1 LYIAKSFRKRVT
13 KKTPWTYFFLRETI
27 WDPKKKRRRN
37 VYLAYIGTRP
47 ILTEKKA
54 RAIAQ
59 KIGVTLEDLKAVR
72 GLRIVSDGQK
82 GG

>member
-54 RAIAQ
+54 RAIA
-59 KIGVTLEDLKAVR
+59 KKLGVTLEDLKAVR
-72 GLRIVSDGQK
+72 GLRIVDDAKDGT
-82 GG
+82 